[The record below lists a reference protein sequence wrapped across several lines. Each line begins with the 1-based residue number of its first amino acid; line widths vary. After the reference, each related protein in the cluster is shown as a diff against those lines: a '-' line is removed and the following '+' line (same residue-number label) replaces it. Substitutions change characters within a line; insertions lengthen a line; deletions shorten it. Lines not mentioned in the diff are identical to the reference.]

1 MATIIA
7 AIAANRAIGYQNNL
21 VITDPLDMQM
31 FKLTTTGSTV
41 IMGRKTA
48 DSLPDGYL
56 DSRNNIII
64 TSAYHKPPMYRKTI
78 SYSTSLENALT
89 SAREQFVIGGA
100 SIYKEAI
107 DNPLVTKM
115 ILTEYEFTPEHADT
129 FFPEISDSWQLTKSI
144 PYMAIIKQSSE
155 PVYAAINTYRRK

>member
-21 VITDPLDMQM
+21 VITDPLDMHM
-31 FKLTTTGSTV
+31 FKLTTMFYTV

-78 SYSTSLENALT
+78 NYSTSLENALT
-89 SAREQFVIGGA
+89 SVREQFVIGGA

-129 FFPEISDSWQLTKSI
+129 FFPEIPDSWQLTKSI
-144 PYMAIIKQSSE
+144 PYMAIIKQSDK
-155 PVYAAINTYRRK
+155 PVYASINTYRRN